1 MLKVRPHIILFE
13 TAEKPSLPSTHN
25 GQSRFY
31 VFTET
36 TLMTNSV
43 KFRAILEKKRFWEG
57 SPWDVDD
64 KIVWDPKKSTT
75 EKVFK
80 DTAIYWDAYLEYLV
94 GLNNPGAIKI
104 ARWSRQEQWNAL
116 GIWAMFV
123 NREESRIPR
132 DEDKRL
138 AVKMGMFLGVSRDFF
153 NMVEGYNVDLQRSGY
168 LRVGEEDDRS
178 EIDLSMEMPLPIRV
192 LWKTAGGGGWED

>member
-1 MLKVRPHIILFE
+1 MLKVRPHVILFE
-13 TAEKPSLPSTHN
+13 TAEKPSLPSSHY

-36 TLMTNSV
+36 TLMTNTV

-94 GLNNPGAIKI
+94 GLKNPGAIKI
-104 ARWSRQEQWNAL
+104 SRWSRQEQWNVL

-123 NREESRIPR
+123 NGEEPRIPR

-138 AVKMGMFLGVSRDFF
+138 AVEMGMFLGVSRDFF
-153 NMVEGYNVDLQRSGY
+153 SMVEGYNVDLQRSGY

-178 EIDLSMEMPLPIRV
+178 EIDLSMEMPSPIKV
-192 LWKTAGGGGWED
+192 LWKTVGGGGWED

>member
-1 MLKVRPHIILFE
+1 
-13 TAEKPSLPSTHN
+13 
-25 GQSRFY
+25 
-31 VFTET
+31 
-36 TLMTNSV
+36 MTNSV

-94 GLNNPGAIKI
+94 GLKNPGAIKI
-104 ARWSRQEQWNAL
+104 SRWSRQEQWNVL

-123 NREESRIPR
+123 NGEEPRIPR

-138 AVKMGMFLGVSRDFF
+138 AVEMGMFLGVSRDFF
-153 NMVEGYNVDLQRSGY
+153 SMVEGYNVDLQRSGY

-178 EIDLSMEMPLPIRV
+178 EIDLSMEMPSPIKV
-192 LWKTAGGGGWED
+192 LWKTVGGGGWED

>member
-1 MLKVRPHIILFE
+1 MLKVRPHVILFE
-13 TAEKPSLPSTHN
+13 TAEKPSLPCTHY

-36 TLMTNSV
+36 TLMTNTV

-64 KIVWDPKKSTT
+64 KIIWDPKKSTT

-94 GLNNPGAIKI
+94 GLKNPGAIKI
-104 ARWSRQEQWNAL
+104 SRWSRQEQWNVL

-123 NREESRIPR
+123 NGEEPRIPR

-138 AVKMGMFLGVSRDFF
+138 AVEMGMFLGVSRDFF
-153 NMVEGYNVDLQRSGY
+153 SMVEGYNVDLQKSGY

-178 EIDLSMEMPLPIRV
+178 EIDLSMEMPSPIRV
-192 LWKTAGGGGWED
+192 LWKTVGGGGWED

>member
-1 MLKVRPHIILFE
+1 MLKVRPHVILFK
-13 TAEKPSLPSTHN
+13 TAEKPSLLSTHY

-36 TLMTNSV
+36 TLMTNTV

-64 KIVWDPKKSTT
+64 KIIWDPKKSTT

-94 GLNNPGAIKI
+94 GLKNPGAIKI
-104 ARWSRQEQWNAL
+104 SRWSRQEQWNVL

-123 NREESRIPR
+123 NGEEPRIPR

-138 AVKMGMFLGVSRDFF
+138 AVEMGMFLGVSRDFF
-153 NMVEGYNVDLQRSGY
+153 SMVEGYNVDLQRSGY

-178 EIDLSMEMPLPIRV
+178 EIDLSMEMPSPIKV
-192 LWKTAGGGGWED
+192 LWKTVGGGGWED